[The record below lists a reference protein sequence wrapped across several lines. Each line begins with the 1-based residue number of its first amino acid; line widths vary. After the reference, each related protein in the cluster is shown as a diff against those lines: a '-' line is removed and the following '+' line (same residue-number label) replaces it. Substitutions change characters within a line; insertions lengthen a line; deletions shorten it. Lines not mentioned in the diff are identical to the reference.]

1 MAKKDLGQI
10 VPDFSIGTVN
20 TVEET
25 VPANVTLAG
34 TGENIIM
41 NFDIP
46 KGKNGVDAISP
57 LIETQGTKLII
68 KADTIDYTGGE

>member
-10 VPDFSIGTVN
+10 VPNFSIGTVN
-20 TVEET
+20 TVENP

-34 TGENIIM
+34 TNENIKI

-57 LIETQGTKLII
+57 LIETQGAKLII

>member
-10 VPDFSIGTVN
+10 VPNFSIGTVN
-20 TVEET
+20 TVENSD
-25 VPANVTLAG
+25 PANVSLAG
-34 TGENIIM
+34 SEKNIKI

-46 KGKNGVDAISP
+46 KGKNGTDAISP

-68 KADTIDYTGGE
+68 KAETIDYTGG

>member
-10 VPDFSIGTVN
+10 VAIFSIGTVN
-20 TVEET
+20 TVENS
-25 VPANVTLAG
+25 VPANVTLTG
-34 TGENIIM
+34 TDENIKI

>member
-10 VPDFSIGTVN
+10 VPNFSIGKVN
-20 TVEET
+20 AVENY
-25 VPANVTLAG
+25 VPADVTLAG
-34 TGENIIM
+34 TDENITL